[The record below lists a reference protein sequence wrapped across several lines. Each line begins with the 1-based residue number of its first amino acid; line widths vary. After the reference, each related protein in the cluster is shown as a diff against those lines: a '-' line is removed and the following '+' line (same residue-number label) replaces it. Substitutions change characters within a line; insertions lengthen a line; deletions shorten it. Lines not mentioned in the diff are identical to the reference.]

1 MSFTAKAQT
10 FLFFTGD
17 PSTHRAYKHRSRAFL
32 ERTGR
37 TEGTAVISSL
47 FSPYK
52 TLTKQQQLLLFNQM
66 DCSEPALYL
75 FLRCLI
81 AAYFQL

>member
-37 TEGTAVISSL
+37 TEGTASL
-47 FSPYK
+47 VFSPYK
-52 TLTKQQQLLLFNQM
+52 TPTKQQQLLLFNQM